1 MKFRRSTPV
10 IVIVVALVIVG
21 WGVYRTG
28 SQPSVPA
35 SSSVRRAPSDR
46 TIVVDQSSLLTAEQ
60 LLRLPTSPDERP
72 FAQDALHVA
81 DNEMDLAFA
90 QAVRRAGILPPAT
103 SDTAKQAAARLGQAL
118 RALATDQAQVTTLSA
133 AVAKANAVNAE
144 SLNDRLNLTKAQ
156 VELDQDEV
164 DDARQ
169 DLRRSGGDPSGRMA
183 DMIAEHDAASK
194 SSDSVRVVV
203 TQPAD
208 VSGLV
213 HHLQA
218 LQVARQKEA
227 QLGKAAVSPLQS
239 PTASLTHDSAAALL
253 ATIHGR
259 SVDKKIRATLN
270 ERVDNQRRLSDIYS
284 GWIAVL
290 GAAKRSALN
299 VALYDIEVI
308 LIIVLVAMLLTRWIE
323 HMLARTPMR
332 AHTLYIVARVAP
344 QIVGVLLIV
353 FVLFGAPS
361 NLGTIIGL
369 VGAGLTVALKDFI
382 IGFMGWFVLVGKNGI
397 RIGDL
402 VEINGVTGEVVQLG
416 MFRTALLETGDWS
429 ESGHLTGRRVTFNNS
444 YAIEQHYFNFS
455 TSGRWLWDSVRI
467 VVPAGRD
474 PYPIAEAMRKQIE
487 ESTAASALEAEA
499 EWSRARRSPNVAA
512 PATGV
517 SVSLR
522 PIEVGIEITLR
533 YITRVTERDELR
545 GKLYRTA
552 VDMLG
557 EVPMIATGATP
568 T

>member
-1 MKFRRSTPV
+1 
-10 IVIVVALVIVG
+10 
-21 WGVYRTG
+21 
-28 SQPSVPA
+28 
-35 SSSVRRAPSDR
+35 
-46 TIVVDQSSLLTAEQ
+46 
-60 LLRLPTSPDERP
+60 
-72 FAQDALHVA
+72 
-81 DNEMDLAFA
+81 MDLAFA

-227 QLGKAAVSPLQS
+227 QLGKAKAQADSLAVVLQQRHDRLEARAAVSPLQS